1 MWLRLK
7 TAVRTKLKQG
17 LCLLLLCVACNLQA
31 QIIDVPLL
39 KSRVT
44 DLTQTLSHDQLNLL
58 EAKLAGFEHA
68 KGSQIAVLMLPT
80 TQPEDIAQFSIR
92 VTDAWKLGRA
102 KPDDGVLIVVAKND
116 RKMRIEVGYGLEG
129 AIPDLTAKRI
139 IDEIMAPSFKQE
151 DYYTGINNALDQLI
165 RLISGE
171 QLPAASASPADI
183 EASLPLLLF
192 ATLIAAV
199 VLRAIFGSFFG
210 GILSG
215 GGITVLAWLLGL
227 GLSAAVLFGL
237 AAFVMTLIGPSGLAQ
252 LAMLSS
258 GGRGGSNPFSGG
270 GGGFGGGGASGNW

>member
-1 MWLRLK
+1 M
-7 TAVRTKLKQG
+7 TALRTKLKLV
-17 LCLLLLCVACNLQA
+17 LCMLLFVACNLQA
-31 QIIDVPLL
+31 QIIDVPVL

-44 DLTQTLSHDQLNLL
+44 DLTQTLSHDQRKQL
-58 EAKLAGFEHA
+58 EAKIAAFEQV

-92 VTDAWKLGRA
+92 VTDAWQLGRA

-139 IDEIMAPSFKQE
+139 INEVMAPSFKQD
-151 DYYTGINNALDQLI
+151 DYYTGINNALDQLM
-165 RLISGE
+165 RLIAGE
-171 QLPAASASPADI
+171 QLPAPAASASPADI

-192 ATLIAAV
+192 AALIAAG

-215 GGITVLAWLLGL
+215 GIISVLAWLVGV
-227 GLSAAVLFGL
+227 GLSAAILFGL
-237 AAFVMTLIGPSGLAQ
+237 VAFFMTLIGPSGLAQ

-258 GGRGGSNPFSGG
+258 GGRGGGNPFSGG